1 LKEWPEIRDDPRSA
15 EIALTDWR
23 FIVVGVGA
31 PCRTIFLSCA
41 GRVIELGFWF

>member
-1 LKEWPEIRDDPRSA
+1 MVRNPTSA

-41 GRVIELGFWF
+41 GCVIELSFWF

>member
-31 PCRTIFLSCA
+31 PCRPIFLSC
-41 GRVIELGFWF
+41 GRVIELGFSF